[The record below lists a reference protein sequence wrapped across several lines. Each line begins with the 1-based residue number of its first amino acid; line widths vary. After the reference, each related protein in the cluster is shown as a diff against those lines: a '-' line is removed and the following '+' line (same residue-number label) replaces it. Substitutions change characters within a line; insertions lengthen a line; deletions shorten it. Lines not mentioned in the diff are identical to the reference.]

1 MRKFYVYAN
10 LAKNSD
16 IEMYQGENI
25 VTVNVL
31 FLILPYKM
39 DYSLKMYVAI
49 PDL

>member
-31 FLILPYKM
+31 FRIMLYKL
-39 DYSLKMYVAI
+39 YYF
-49 PDL
+49 